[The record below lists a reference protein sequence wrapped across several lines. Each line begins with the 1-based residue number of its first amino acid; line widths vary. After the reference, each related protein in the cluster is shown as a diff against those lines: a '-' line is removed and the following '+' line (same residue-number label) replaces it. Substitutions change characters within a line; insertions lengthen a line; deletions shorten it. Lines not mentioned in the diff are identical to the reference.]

1 MEREKVDAQLDSLT
15 DHVEEKTIDS
25 ATAANL
31 ASMVGADEEEKKEP
45 AKPKVKIAEADIK
58 KVMAEFE
65 VERDIAEKTLRKTE
79 GNLVEALSILVN
91 N

>member
-1 MEREKVDAQLDSLT
+1 MEREKVDSQLDSVT
-15 DHVEEKTIDS
+15 DHVEEKEIDS

-31 ASMVGADEEEKKEP
+31 AQMVGVEEEEKKEV
-45 AKPKVKIAEADIK
+45 AKPKVKIPEADIK

-65 VERDIAEKTLRKTE
+65 VERDVAEKTLRKAE